1 MGLFATSCWYFQI
14 CFILRREW
22 LVLLKKTPYLF
33 CFGKRKICEL
43 CQQPAYRRR
52 AHYVFLKK
60 WRSRYSPVAGRFL
73 IDFMYTVSEHAIGI
87 IPKEIG
93 WRNRG
98 RVPGCLLETRQKKDE
113 HSNVECGTHDVM
125 SHMMRLCVVL
135 RVIMA
140 DRWWHAWKGL

>member
-1 MGLFATSCWYFQI
+1 MPATCIPPKSPLCVSKEMAKPVFA
-14 CFILRREW
+14 
-22 LVLLKKTPYLF
+22 
-33 CFGKRKICEL
+33 
-43 CQQPAYRRR
+43 
-52 AHYVFLKK
+52 
-60 WRSRYSPVAGRFL
+60 VAGRLL